1 MQKTLLLSIA
11 GFVFTAGIVSAASFQ
26 GLGGVEAE
34 TLVREKYRSTDNQ
47 VRVGRGP
54 STGMNDLNVELAS
67 AMPFGPSYSYPNK
80 VAVRWGAPYW
90 GAPSYE
96 WMEIAAYDPWET
108 GPWESRWSAA
118 NAVSSDGSTIVGFT
132 GDGLD
137 VVKAFQ
143 WTESGGTQ
151 LLNQGVEI
159 GIAND
164 ISNDG
169 LIVGNSTPEQGID
182 PLACVW
188 EGGENLVDLK
198 QWLSN
203 NYNLNIGAWTLT
215 DAIGISTDGSTIV
228 GYGINPD
235 GNTEGWVA
243 SVPEPATLTLLALGG
258 LLLRKRK

>member
-1 MQKTLLLSIA
+1 MKWTLVLSIA
-11 GFVFTAGIVSAASFQ
+11 VSIFTSGIVSAASFQ

-34 TLVREKYRSTDNQ
+34 TFVREKYRSADNQ
-47 VRVGRGP
+47 VWVGRGP
-54 STGMNDLNVELAS
+54 YTGMNDLNVELAS
-67 AMPFGPSYSYPNK
+67 ATPFGPSYSYPNK
-80 VAVRWGAPYW
+80 VAVRWGLTW
-90 GAPSYE
+90 GSTYE

-143 WTESGGTQ
+143 WSSSGGTQ
-151 LLNQGVEI
+151 LLNQGVEL

-169 LIVGNSTPEQGID
+169 LIVGNSSPEQGID

-188 EGGENLVDLK
+188 EDGENLVYLK

-203 NYNLNIGAWTLT
+203 NYDLNIGAWTLT
-215 DAIGISTDGSTIV
+215 NAIGISTDGSTIV

-235 GNTEGWVA
+235 GIAEGWVA
-243 SVPEPATLTLLALGG
+243 SVPEPMTLSLLALGG
-258 LLLRKRK
+258 LLIRKCKL